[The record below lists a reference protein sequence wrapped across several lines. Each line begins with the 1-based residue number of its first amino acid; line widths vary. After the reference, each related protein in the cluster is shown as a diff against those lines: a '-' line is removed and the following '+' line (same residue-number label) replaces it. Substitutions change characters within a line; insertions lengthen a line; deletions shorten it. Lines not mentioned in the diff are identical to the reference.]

1 MENEDFSEE
10 YYKMKYFKYR
20 AKYEQLKEIAQQT
33 GGMSNQVFMKQP
45 LPPHLQ
51 QLPPHLLHQLPQK
64 QSGSRVK
71 DIPPQLLQLPPHLL
85 QQPPHKQS
93 VDQGHFQK
101 NHPNEK
107 NIKQLMKDI
116 HDFVKKYVFPKNER
130 KYKKIVGRL
139 EEPCTYKQLE
149 DIVNGI
155 KIDLEEKSLKG
166 FNTIK
171 DVLEHAKKENENHTK
186 QKKEIID
193 RIVKL
198 CSNTTEGINAL
209 CKYVDEEDIEYK
221 KNKPHAKQ
229 DGGYTDTPDSL
240 DDVSEN

>member
-51 QLPPHLLHQLPQK
+51 HQLPQK
-64 QSGSRVK
+64 QSVA
-71 DIPPQLLQLPPHLL
+71 
-85 QQPPHKQS
+85 
-93 VDQGHFQK
+93 QGHFQK

-139 EEPCTYKQLE
+139 EEPCTFKQLI
-149 DIVNGI
+149 DIVNDI
-155 KIDLEEKSLKG
+155 KTDLEEKSLKG

-186 QKKEIID
+186 QKTEITN

-198 CSNTTEGINAL
+198 CSNTTGGINAL
-209 CKYVDEEDIEYK
+209 CKYVDVDDIEAIK
-221 KNKPHAKQ
+221 ANKPHKQ